1 MIISIWI
8 INKSIK
14 QHDNDNN
21 NNDNTNWNF
30 SNSKSNS
37 YDNMITGITMLIN

>member
-14 QHDNDNN
+14 QHDHDNN
-21 NNDNTNWNF
+21 NNDNKY
-30 SNSKSNS
+30 SNNK
-37 YDNMITGITMLIN
+37 

>member
-8 INKSIK
+8 INKTIK

-21 NNDNTNWNF
+21 NNDNKY
-30 SNSKSNS
+30 SNNK
-37 YDNMITGITMLIN
+37 

>member
-21 NNDNTNWNF
+21 NNNDNKY
-30 SNSKSNS
+30 SNNK
-37 YDNMITGITMLIN
+37 